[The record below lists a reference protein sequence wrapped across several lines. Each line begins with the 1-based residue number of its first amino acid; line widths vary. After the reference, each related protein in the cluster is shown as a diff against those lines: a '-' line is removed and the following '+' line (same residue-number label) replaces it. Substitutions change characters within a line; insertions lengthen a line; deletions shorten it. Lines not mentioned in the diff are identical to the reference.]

1 MFDKD
6 YYNGVRDGMRRALE
20 VVEHHTRAALMRSAT
35 PRDQHPG
42 LEETLRHIEQ
52 IRADKSLRFLERL

>member
-1 MFDKD
+1 MTSPD

-20 VVEHHTRAALMRSAT
+20 VVEYHTRAALMRSAT
-35 PRDQHPG
+35 PAAYHAG
-42 LEETLRHIEQ
+42 LNETFHILNR